1 MSTRDYV
8 NAVRMEHIQMAFG
21 NVIALRD
28 INFEVGANEIVG
40 LIGDNG
46 AGKSTLIKI
55 VTGVLKPTGGRF
67 YIRDQLVDPQR
78 YSVRR
83 AHDLRIEAVHQE
95 KSLAD
100 KQPLWRNFFV
110 GRQITNRFGF
120 IDVRRQKE
128 LANEILLEQIGFRGA
143 GIDAES
149 TVGDL
154 SGGERQ
160 GIAIGRAMYFDADL
174 IILDEPTV
182 ALALKEVEKVLDFV
196 RRIKEL
202 GPRLHLHRA
211 QSRPRARARRSP
223 RHPRS
228 RRGGE
233 RDPPRRAVA
242 RRPHPLSDRAA
253 DRGRER
259 EAGMTLR
266 PLPAL
271 KIEGL
276 PIIGVFL
283 VMVAAFAI
291 SAPQVF
297 LGYRIYMS
305 FLATVPPQLI
315 LALGL
320 TLVIATGEIDLS
332 FPSVIAFSGFLFA
345 WAFKT
350 YELTWL
356 ALLLALAGGA
366 LVGWVNGLLI
376 AVIGIPSII
385 ATLAT
390 QFFWGGI
397 TTVLTGGLSYAI
409 RTIDDYTIHDVL
421 VGRIGVVP
429 VEALWATAI
438 AVALWFLLN
447 RHRFGEHLLFIG
459 DNVGVAEVVGVNVGR
474 EKIKLF
480 TLMGVLAA
488 FAAVLLTAENKNFFN
503 TQGSGF
509 LLTVMAAVF
518 IGGTSIFGGKATIV
532 GTYVGAYIIGMI
544 EAGLVATGM
553 QGFWV
558 RAVVGL
564 VFLAAVVFHLTM
576 EQPQRRARLR
586 QMFRF
591 GGRLARQPTP
601 PARERP

>member
-1 MSTRDYV
+1 M
-8 NAVRMEHIQMAFG
+8 
-21 NVIALRD
+21 
-28 INFEVGANEIVG
+28 
-40 LIGDNG
+40 
-46 AGKSTLIKI
+46 
-55 VTGVLKPTGGRF
+55 
-67 YIRDQLVDPQR
+67 IR
-78 YSVRR
+78 RR
-83 AHDLRIEAVHQE
+83 RVQ
-95 KSLAD
+95 
-100 KQPLWRNFFV
+100 
-110 GRQITNRFGF
+110 
-120 IDVRRQKE
+120 
-128 LANEILLEQIGFRGA
+128 
-143 GIDAES
+143 
-149 TVGDL
+149 
-154 SGGERQ
+154 
-160 GIAIGRAMYFDADL
+160 
-174 IILDEPTV
+174 
-182 ALALKEVEKVLDFV
+182 
-196 RRIKEL
+196 
-202 GPRLHLHRA
+202 
-211 QSRPRARARRSP
+211 
-223 RHPRS
+223 
-228 RRGGE
+228 
-233 RDPPRRAVA
+233 
-242 RRPHPLSDRAA
+242 
-253 DRGRER
+253 
-259 EAGMTLR
+259 
-266 PLPAL
+266 
-271 KIEGL
+271 IEGL
-276 PIIGVFL
+276 PIIGVLL
-283 VMVAAFAI
+283 VLIAVFMIA
-291 SAPQVF
+291 APQVF

-320 TLVIATGEIDLS
+320 TLVIASGEIDLS

-366 LVGWVNGLLI
+366 LVGWVNGILV

-397 TTVLTGGLSYAI
+397 TTVMTGGLSYAI
-409 RTIDDYTIHDVL
+409 RTIDDYAIHDVL

-429 VEALWATAI
+429 VQALWATAV
-438 AVALWFLLN
+438 AVVLWFVLN

-459 DNVGVAEVVGVNVGR
+459 DNVEVARVVGVNVGR

-480 TLMGVLAA
+480 TAMGVLGA

-532 GTYVGAYIIGMI
+532 GSYVGAYIIGMI

-564 VFLAAVVFHLTM
+564 VFLAAVVFHLSM
-576 EQPQRRARLR
+576 DQPQRLARLG
-586 QMFRF
+586 QLFRF
-591 GGRLARQPTP
+591 GGRLEREPAP